1 MEKEQNHPVQFGKY
15 QILEELGRGGFGT
28 VYKAKDTV
36 LNRLVAIK
44 VLHPNLV
51 NDPSFLVRFKQE
63 AQIAAQL
70 DHPNLV
76 PVYDFGQEEGRY
88 YIAMGYMPGG
98 SLKELLAKEGKLS
111 QEKAMRIL
119 EQVAEGLEHAHG
131 RGIVHCDLKPGNI
144 LFDSSGNARI
154 SDMGFAKLL
163 KSDSSASMSVS
174 GGLIGTPAYMA
185 PEIWKGQTAI
195 PATDLYSLACIL
207 VEMLSGKTL
216 FEGDTTPAVMMK
228 HFEPVQLPTD
238 IPNRWAGPIKQA
250 LEVDPAKRVTNVKA
264 LVARLGGSANQP
276 PLKDVP
282 GEQHTPPSKHVR
294 RPVLLIAA
302 LGMVLVI
309 AFFVG
314 RSLLGNRLPGVP
326 TIRPTASVA
335 IQVTLEPTTLS
346 ATATL
351 KPVEPTPGVTLD
363 PTPTLEVILPPS
375 TSTPEPTPTLGIGAT
390 RLREVDGMEM
400 VFVPAGAFVMRDEPE
415 SSPYKT
421 ADIPQEF
428 YLDGFWMDKTEVT
441 LGKFGKCVEAG
452 VCGWPVNRDLY
463 SSDFEKGWYFD
474 FSQPYVSWQQAQDY
488 CEWVGGSLPSE
499 AQWEK
504 AATAGDGRMW
514 PWGDTPPNPDNMI
527 SYSEGDRPQTGS
539 IPGSASPYGALD
551 MVGGLYEWVLDW
563 YDKDYYRTRVTPGEG
578 PDYSQ
583 NKVIRGGYYYYFPH
597 DYWTKDSFGKWIYIR
612 ERDHINYSS
621 YARDYIDPDYG
632 YIHIG
637 FRCVTPEN

>member
-1 MEKEQNHPVQFGKY
+1 MNLGKY
-15 QILEELGRGGFGT
+15 EILEELGRGGFGI

-44 VLHPNLV
+44 VLRPNLV
-51 NDPSFLVRFKQE
+51 NDPTFLVRFKQE

-88 YIAMGYMPGG
+88 YIAMGYMSGG
-98 SLKELLAKEGKLS
+98 SMKELLAKEGKLN

-119 EQVAEGLEHAHG
+119 GQVAEGLEHAHG
-131 RGIVHCDLKPGNI
+131 RGIVHRDLKPGNI
-144 LFDSSGNARI
+144 LFDASGNARI

-163 KSDSSASMSVS
+163 SSDSSASMSAS

-185 PEIWKGQTAI
+185 PEIWKGQPAI

-228 HFEPVQLPTD
+228 HFEPVQLPAS
-238 IPNRWAGPIKQA
+238 IPNRWAVPIKQA
-250 LEVDPAKRVTNVKA
+250 LEVDPVKRIKGAKVFVS
-264 LVARLGGSANQP
+264 RLRGSANPP
-276 PLKDVP
+276 PLKDDPAEHPV
-282 GEQHTPPSKHVR
+282 HPSHSKR
-294 RPVLLIAA
+294 SWKP
-302 LGMVLVI
+302 VLVI
-309 AFFVG
+309 AAVGLVLVMAILAG
-314 RSLLGNRLPGVP
+314 RSFLSNRLPGVP
-326 TIRPTASVA
+326 TVQPTASVA
-335 IQVTLEPTTLS
+335 IQVTPEPTTLA

-351 KPVEPTPGVTLD
+351 EPVEPTPGVTLE
-363 PTPTLEVILPPS
+363 PTSTLEVIVPTP
-375 TSTPEPTPTLGIGAT
+375 TITPEPTPTLGIGTT

-400 VFVPAGAFVMRDEPE
+400 VFVPAGAFMMRDEPE

-421 ADIPQEF
+421 ADIPQEI

-441 LGKFGKCVEAG
+441 LGKLGKCVEAG
-452 VCGWPVNRDLY
+452 VCGWPVDRDWY
-463 SSDFEKGWYFD
+463 SRNYKEGWALDY
-474 FSQPYVSWQQAQDY
+474 SQPWISWQQAQDY

-514 PWGDTPPNPDNMI
+514 PWGNASPNPDNMI
-527 SYSEGDRPQTGS
+527 SYSEKWQTPLAKTGS
-539 IPGSASPYGALD
+539 LPGSASPYGVLD
-551 MVGGLYEWVLDW
+551 MIGGLYEWVLDW
-563 YDKDYYRTRVTPGEG
+563 YDKDYYRTRITPGVG
-578 PDYSQ
+578 PDFFGES
-583 NKVIRGGYYYYFPH
+583 KVVRGGYFVNEKVVMQGYPQYYSWVAQPY
-597 DYWTKDSFGKWIYIR
+597 
-612 ERDHINYSS
+612 YST
-621 YARDYIDPDYG
+621 YARDYIDPNYG

-637 FRCVTPEN
+637 FRCVIPEN